1 VDAVEA
7 TASDAVA
14 DPTAVKA
21 YGQHLPPSDVAVLT
35 RGQHGDRLVGALGS
49 L

>member
-7 TASDAVA
+7 TASDTVG
-14 DPTAVKA
+14 DPTAVEP

-35 RGQHGDRLVGALGS
+35 RGQHRDRLVGALGS